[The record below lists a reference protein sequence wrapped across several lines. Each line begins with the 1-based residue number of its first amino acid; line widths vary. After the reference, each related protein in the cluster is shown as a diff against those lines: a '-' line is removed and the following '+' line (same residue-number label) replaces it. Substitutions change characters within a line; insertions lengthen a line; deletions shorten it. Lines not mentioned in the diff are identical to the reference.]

1 MTTPALNRRAAAW
14 CFTVN
19 NYDDATL
26 SSLRQLGN
34 EPTTGYLVWGIET
47 GAQGT
52 AHVQGFYCSKN
63 RISFATAKTRIND
76 RAHLEPMRGTHK
88 QASDY
93 CKKDGA
99 FEEYGVLPTPGARTD
114 LGSIVERV
122 RVTKRLRDAAE
133 EFPELYI
140 RYGRGIQNWYH
151 VAGVVQPRN
160 WRPNVYVYAGDPGT
174 GKSRLAAEQCE
185 AFSTRPPYYKPDGPW
200 WDGYEGHECV
210 IFDDFYGGY
219 PYHDLLKCLDRY
231 QHQVPVKGAF
241 VEFVPRI
248 IIFTSNKLVSKWY
261 NADKCP
267 VQALFRR
274 LSNYLWFTH
283 DGRFL
288 PGTTVE
294 ETETGVRPSI
304 CY

>member
-1 MTTPALNRRAAAW
+1 MPINTRAAAW
-14 CFTVN
+14 CFTLN
-19 NYDDATL
+19 NYTDNELSTL
-26 SSLRQLGN
+26 RGVGN
-34 EPTTGYLVWGIET
+34 QPTTHYLVLGFET
-47 GAQGT
+47 GAEGT
-52 AHVQGFYCSKN
+52 PHVQGFYCSRNRITFTTVKN
-63 RISFATAKTRIND
+63 RLGDRI
-76 RAHLEPMRGTHK
+76 HVEPMRGNHQ

-93 CKKDGA
+93 CKKDGT
-99 FEEYGVLPTPGARTD
+99 FEEHGVLPAPGTRTD
-114 LGSIVERV
+114 LGSIVEKV

-140 RYGRGIQNWYH
+140 RYGRGIQNWYY

-174 GKSRLAAEQCE
+174 GKSRLAAEQC
-185 AFSTRPPYYKPDGPW
+185 ASFSNREPYYKPDGQW
-200 WDGYEGHECV
+200 WDGYEGHDCV

-231 QHQVPVKGAF
+231 PHQVAVKGAF
-241 VEFVPRI
+241 VEFVPKL

-274 LSNYLWFTH
+274 LSNYIWFTST
-283 DGRFL
+283 GQFL
-288 PGTTVE
+288 PGTETE
-294 ETETGVRPSI
+294 ETETGVRP
-304 CY
+304 CLDF